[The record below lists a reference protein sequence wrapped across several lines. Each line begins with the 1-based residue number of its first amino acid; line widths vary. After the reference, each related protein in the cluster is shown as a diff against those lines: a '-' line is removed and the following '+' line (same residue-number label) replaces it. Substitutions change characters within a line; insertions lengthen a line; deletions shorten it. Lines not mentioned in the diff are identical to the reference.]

1 MSPNWSLVQQNWS
14 VTTQRILTM
23 KIKQGTKFG
32 TLKKSM
38 FSFFDVIIFW
48 FNGKI
53 EQGHD
58 CQRTISENNRLPQ
71 IITFPRIIAP
81 FWGEK
86 RNNRPWLL
94 FEEIRYFCMILEWIA
109 RAAVLEGGIR
119 PVAVDLTNLA
129 RSTALC
135 FINKITLTRNQLSVH
150 KFLVNVDSNAK
161 RVKVAVKQ
169 PYFTSI
175 TLDGNS
181 WSIVYFEV
189 DLALILPPLS
199 ICAPF

>member
-32 TLKKSM
+32 TLKKPM

-48 FNGKI
+48 FNWENRTKYL
-53 EQGHD
+53 GHD
-58 CQRTISENNRLPQ
+58 FQWTISENNRLPQ

-181 WSIVYFEV
+181 WSI
-189 DLALILPPLS
+189 D
-199 ICAPF
+199 